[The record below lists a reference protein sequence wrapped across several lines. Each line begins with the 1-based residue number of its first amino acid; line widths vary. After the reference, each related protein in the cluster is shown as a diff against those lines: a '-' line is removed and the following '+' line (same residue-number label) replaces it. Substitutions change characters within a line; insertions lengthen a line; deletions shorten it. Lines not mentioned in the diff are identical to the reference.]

1 MALSTT
7 YTKTE
12 TDFLIQQLEEKI
24 SDKYN
29 DESASIANDIIKFID
44 ANTGENV
51 NYRKTTTWHD
61 GSAMNDSKVDGFMYK
76 KIKND
81 YFVNTLF
88 NQKIPLNAV
97 HFGVKADGVTND
109 TINLQKAID
118 FGIKADIEII
128 IPEGVMIISSIV
140 IDFSKNPNM
149 RGFKFIGYGV
159 GRSKFL
165 NTDDSAVV
173 VDIKGENNFQFARV
187 GNFSVHRPDAGTPSG
202 GIGVSYKKSV
212 YVALEDIDVFRFNQG
227 FEFQDVALGELN
239 RVNARWCGKGLE
251 GKMASGGF
259 TPPNLIAFNNCGFH
273 SCTNTAVKLE
283 NCHSIKFDSCG
294 FEGNDA
300 DALDISFHGANGG
313 VGVNLINNYFEGN
326 GGEFDVRI
334 NSYNKGSHNF
344 IGNTFNRL
352 SEAKHTVYNILFEA
366 IATTDQSLI
375 MIGNSFFEAGN
386 YVPNENRPNWRV
398 AWNPKA
404 VNVVDYNN
412 SFTPKNVN
420 RVAYKSYSGNITAL
434 QKESI
439 TVSAD
444 GTFIDNLATGVTA
457 SKFNS
462 GTFLVTS
469 VNDITKIKTLS
480 ISPLIG
486 DSAVLNFPVFAWAL
500 LNANTLQ
507 ILTRVNGVA
516 DINATFN
523 VVFEYS

>member
-1 MALSTT
+1 MGLSTT

-12 TDFLIQQLEEKI
+12 TDFLIQQLEEKT

-29 DESASIANDIIKFID
+29 DESNSIANDIIKFID
-44 ANTGENV
+44 INSGETV
-51 NYRKTTTWHD
+51 NYRKTTTWYD

-76 KIKND
+76 KIKDD

-109 TINLQKAID
+109 TISLQKAID
-118 FGIKADIEII
+118 FGIKADIEIK

-149 RGFKFIGYGV
+149 RDFKFTGYGV
-159 GRSKFL
+159 ERSKFL
-165 NTDDSAVV
+165 NTDESAVV
-173 VDIKGENNFQFARV
+173 VDIKGINNYQFSRV
-187 GNFSVHRPDAGTPSG
+187 GNFSVHRPDNGAPSG

-239 RVNARWCGKGLE
+239 RVNTRWCGKGFE
-251 GKMASGGF
+251 GKMASDGF

-313 VGVNLINNYFEGN
+313 VGVTLINNYFEGN
-326 GGEFDVRI
+326 AGEFDVRI
-334 NSYNKGSHNF
+334 NSYNKGIHNF
-344 IGNTFNRL
+344 IGNTFNRI
-352 SEAKHTVYNILFEA
+352 SEARHTTYNILFEA
-366 IATTDQSLI
+366 IATTNQSLI

-386 YVPNENRPNWRV
+386 YVPSQNRPQWRV

-404 VNVVDYNN
+404 VNVVDHNN
-412 SFTPKNVN
+412 SFTPQYIN
-420 RVAYKSYSGNITAL
+420 RVAYKSYSGTITSL

-439 TVSAD
+439 TVRPD
-444 GTFIDNLATGVTA
+444 GTFIDNLSTGVTA
-457 SKFNS
+457 SKFDS
-462 GTFLVTS
+462 GTFTVTS
-469 VNDITKIKTLS
+469 INDITKIKTLS
-480 ISPLIG
+480 ISPKIG
-486 DSAVLNFPVFAWAL
+486 DASILNFPVFAWAL

-507 ILTRVNGVA
+507 ILTRVNGAA
-516 DINATFN
+516 DINAEFN